1 MERKMQ
7 YLLYIFFIK
16 YHEYKIVWLNFKWNI
31 KVLNMYGLLIEYV
44 AILCDKLFEY
54 IKIEKNPIIVSIN
67 VIDCWH
73 NSLSIVKEC
82 NIEQD

>member
-1 MERKMQ
+1 
-7 YLLYIFFIK
+7 
-16 YHEYKIVWLNFKWNI
+16 
-31 KVLNMYGLLIEYV
+31 MYGLLIEYV